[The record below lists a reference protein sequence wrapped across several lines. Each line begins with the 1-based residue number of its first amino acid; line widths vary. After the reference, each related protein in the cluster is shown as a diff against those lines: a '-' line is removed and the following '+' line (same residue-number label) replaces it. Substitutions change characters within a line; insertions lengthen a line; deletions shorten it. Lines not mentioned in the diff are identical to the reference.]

1 MNSLTNYNNIEI
13 GDTITLPTSMNLVK
27 SGVVASIKK
36 HNGYAMQVTCTNG
49 AKFELNHRVRDF
61 VLTVEEAN

>member
-1 MNSLTNYNNIEI
+1 MISLTNYNSIEI

-36 HNGYAMQVTCTNG
+36 HNAYAMCVTCTNG

-61 VLTVEEAN
+61 VLTVEESN